1 MNDKEII
8 KELKSVM
15 TGDLEKDTEFLDSI
29 IEKFE
34 GSKEDKDTL
43 YAIGLLISEA
53 IPFAE
58 KEKLVQS
65 FEKEVPRVS
74 EELDRIT
81 NIIGNGD
88 YDIALSLAE
97 KLIEEGEGYIND
109 GTYKENSKM
118 VFFSFEEP
126 MQEALYR
133 SLHRKRKKKN
143 ICSTISICNDIFY
156 VWNHTMEF
164 RRI

>member
-65 FEKEVPRVS
+65 FEKEVPRIS
-74 EELDRIT
+74 EELDRIA

-109 GTYKENSKM
+109 GTFKENSKWYFSALKNLCKRYFTVLCIEKKEEKYMQYHFRMQQYILCM
-118 VFFSFEEP
+118 V
-126 MQEALYR
+126 LYYG
-133 SLHRKRKKKN
+133 
-143 ICSTISICNDIFY
+143 I
-156 VWNHTMEF
+156 
-164 RRI
+164 

>member
-15 TGDLEKDTEFLDSI
+15 TGDLEKDTESLDSI

-34 GSKEDKDTL
+34 GSKDVKDSL

-53 IPFAE
+53 MPFAE

-65 FEKEVPRVS
+65 FEKEVPRVN
-74 EELDRIT
+74 EELDKIA
-81 NIIGNGD
+81 NSIGNGD

-97 KLIEEGEGYIND
+97 KLIEEGEDYIND
-109 GTYKENSKM
+109 GTFKENSKM

-133 SLHRKRKKKN
+133 SLHRKERKKY
-143 ICSTISICNDIFY
+143 IQY
-156 VWNHTMEF
+156 HF
-164 RRI
+164 RMQQYILCMVLYYGI

>member
-1 MNDKEII
+1 MNDKEMI

-15 TGDLEKDTEFLDSI
+15 TGDLEKDTEFLNSI

-53 IPFAE
+53 VPFAE
-58 KEKLVQS
+58 KEKFVQS
-65 FEKEVPRVS
+65 FEKEVPRIS
-74 EELDRIT
+74 EELDRIA

-88 YDIALSLAE
+88 YDIALSLVE

-109 GTYKENSKM
+109 GTFKENSKM
-118 VFFSFEEP
+118 VFFSFEES
-126 MQEALYR
+126 M
-133 SLHRKRKKKN
+133 
-143 ICSTISICNDIFY
+143 
-156 VWNHTMEF
+156 
-164 RRI
+164 